1 MEVKADF
8 RLRPRVIVAKNLVPK
23 VEAVAEKQKTKLEKR
38 GWMA

>member
-23 VEAVAEKQKTKLEKR
+23 VEAVAEKQKTSERRR